1 MAIPKLA
8 KILKVNAN
16 RALRL
21 LKEQINQQLDNSK
34 KLDTLSMGMSGDIEA
49 AILEGATIL
58 RVGTDIFGQRTKK
71 VHNKE
76 S

>member
-1 MAIPKLA
+1 MKSQRQPFK
-8 KILKVNAN
+8 
-16 RALRL
+16 ALRM

-58 RVGTDIFGQRTKK
+58 RVGTDIFGQRTEK